1 MPFIKEGV
9 INIFLEHHGCDNPNM
24 QRGKKVNYLYKPS
37 IYLTK
42 EKERKGQTHETQQRI
57 Y

>member
-1 MPFIKEGV
+1 MR
-9 INIFLEHHGCDNPNM
+9 
-24 QRGKKVNYLYKPS
+24 QRKHAEGKKVNYLYKPS

-57 Y
+57 YGKILRNIFR

>member
-9 INIFLEHHGCDNPNM
+9 INIFLEQNGWGNASM

-42 EKERKGQTHETQQRI
+42 EKERKGRTHETQQRI

>member
-1 MPFIKEGV
+1 MDATTHIYEKDE
-9 INIFLEHHGCDNPNM
+9 
-24 QRGKKVNYLYKPS
+24 KVKYLYKPS

-57 Y
+57 R